1 MLGAAPTLE
10 SNYWFGAQGNRLWIG
25 QIEGDGHTSIDGS
38 ELIDKQESN
47 RVKVR
52 IMGYHTRS
60 RKQLPPQN
68 LPWATVLIPP
78 TETHNRHSAG
88 IVHGLEVGA
97 WVLGTFMDGE
107 SAQQP
112 LVMGSIGIVDKGQ
125 TFQDRISETGLTN
138 DGSSRRPDLEQN
150 NKESSGG
157 HGASNRGNNTGTK
170 SVNDAAQED
179 NERQTFAIANGKCG
193 TRPEQEFTR
202 IFNDLFRFVNK
213 NDKVGSLLIDKTTGN
228 IVKSASL
235 ISTYVSRLGNAA
247 VGILG
252 DIKQLILNEFKFY
265 FQKYI
270 IKPITDALAL
280 KPTKDSE
287 VIWAANEVGEVL
299 LEILKC
305 LFKTVFEQV
314 MNLILDIV
322 TGIIDDFLNT
332 AFCMVADVIKSIT
345 STITDSISKALS
357 AFSSIASLIG
367 EYGDWAGNWTKKIGE
382 LIALFCDG
390 QLSCIL
396 GTGEYTTKEGDVPDN
411 AVEAFFNRT
420 ETFGNLPGDLQVG
433 LFGSDS
439 FLSTFENTQIIGS
452 DGKIASGTLNCSKSN
467 TFAYPAFP
475 NIFFTGLNNLYNQL
489 PFPDFGGPVP
499 RAIPVVN
506 SYGQVVGGVVT
517 NPGYGIPDEPIASVI
532 PYRGQ
537 GGNAVIEPVVED
549 GKLTDIVVIN
559 PGGNYPYFDG
569 SISNVENTPTL
580 ENGDPDYTKIYGVYS
595 ENPYWLGIITPDNE
609 PIVLNAGQDLDQ
621 SCGIIVEPGDD
632 ETNEVIL
639 PELKAIISN
648 GRLVGVQVIK
658 EGFGFTTLPK
668 MYISC
673 GSGVGSSVPIG
684 SQRKSIIKPRLR
696 FIPRK
701 DAAEYLNTYDQYK
714 TIIDCVGHP
723 GE

>member
-25 QIEGDGHTSIDGS
+25 QVEGDGHTSIDGS
-38 ELIDKQESN
+38 KLIDKQESN

-60 RKQLPPQN
+60 REKLPPQD

-78 TETHNRHSAG
+78 TETHNRHSTG
-88 IVHGLEVGA
+88 IVHGLEVGM

-112 LVMGSIGIVDKGQ
+112 LIMGSIGIVDKGQ
-125 TFQDRISETGLTN
+125 TFQDRITKVGLSN
-138 DGSSRRPDLEQN
+138 DEPSRRPDLEQN

-157 HGASNRGNNTGTK
+157 HGASNRGTNTGTK
-170 SVNDAAQED
+170 STNDAAQED

-202 IFNDLFRFVNK
+202 IFNDFFRFVNK

-287 VIWAANEVGEVL
+287 VIWAANKLGDVL

-305 LFKTVFEQV
+305 LFKTVFEKV
-314 MNLILDIV
+314 MNLILDII
-322 TGIIDDFLNT
+322 TGMLDDFLNT

-345 STITDSISKALS
+345 STITDSIGQALG

-367 EYGDWAGNWTKKIGE
+367 KYGDWGGNWAKKIGE
-382 LIALFCDG
+382 LIAMFCDG

-420 ETFGNLPGDLQVG
+420 ETFGNLPGELEVG

-452 DGKIASGTLNCSKSN
+452 DGTVAKGTLNCSKSN

-475 NIFFTGLNNLYNQL
+475 SIFFRGLKNKYDDL
-489 PFPDFGGPVP
+489 PFPDLEGPVP
-499 RAIPVVN
+499 SAIPVVN
-506 SYGQVVGGVVT
+506 SFGQIVGGVVT
-517 NPGYGIPDEPIASVI
+517 NPGSGIPDDPFASVI

-537 GGNAVIEPVVED
+537 GGNAVIDPVVVD
-549 GKLTDIVVIN
+549 GQLTDIVVIN

-569 SISNVENTPTL
+569 SVSNVNVPTL
-580 ENGDPDYTKIYGVYS
+580 ENGDPDYTNIYGVHS
-595 ENPYWLGIITPDNE
+595 ENPYWLSVITPDNE
-609 PIVLNAGQDLDQ
+609 PIVLNAGENLDQ

-632 ETNEVIL
+632 EVNEVVL
-639 PELKAIISN
+639 PEVKAIITN
-648 GRLVGVQVIK
+648 GRLIGVQVVK

-668 MYISC
+668 MYVSC
-673 GSGVGSSVPIG
+673 GSGNISLGD
-684 SQRKSIIKPRLR
+684 QRRAIIKPRLK
-696 FIPRK
+696 FVPRK
-701 DAAEYLNTYDQYK
+701 NAAEYLNTYEQYQ